1 MRREGGAPVLERP
14 RAGECPRG
22 VPVEGGRAVEGGARR
37 LGPRE
42 GFGPGGRGSGAPGFP
57 SSVRLSVCQLGH
69 RSLLSSVLFFI
80 RSFFLRLRFAAGCPA
95 LSQARGDCGERDPSF
110 PVLFSRRIFQ
120 PRPSWHFAPIVTARC
135 AL

>member
-22 VPVEGGRAVEGGARR
+22 VPGPELAPSVRAVERGARR

-69 RSLLSSVLFFI
+69 RLLLSSILFFI
-80 RSFFLRLRFAAGCPA
+80 RFFFLRLRLAAGCPA
-95 LSQARGDCGERDPSF
+95 L
-110 PVLFSRRIFQ
+110 
-120 PRPSWHFAPIVTARC
+120 
-135 AL
+135 